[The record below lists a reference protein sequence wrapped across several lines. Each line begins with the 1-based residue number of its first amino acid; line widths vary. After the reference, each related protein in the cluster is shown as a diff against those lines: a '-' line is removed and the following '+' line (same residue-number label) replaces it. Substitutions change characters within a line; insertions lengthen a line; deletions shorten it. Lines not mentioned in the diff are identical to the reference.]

1 MYISQQKDIVI
12 DHLQPKKLLDTLSL
26 LCKNKTE
33 IYPELINKYN
43 IETNDSKNMREY
55 SELLEDA
62 IKSIIEIKD
71 ENELDDFLLG
81 KEVSFLSQK
90 IEGLDDFELIS
101 FFVIK

>member
-1 MYISQQKDIVI
+1 M
-12 DHLQPKKLLDTLSL
+12 T
-26 LCKNKTE
+26 
-33 IYPELINKYN
+33 
-43 IETNDSKNMREY
+43 EY

-81 KEVSFLSQK
+81 KEVSFISQK